1 MNCQPPTHWARLL
14 ADTGLRRDE
23 ALEAEL
29 LAFCRK
35 GYHMGWFVRNLL
47 VFRRDAVAQDAL
59 PPVHLL
65 ALAHVPVTAESTR
78 CAYTMKVYN
87 LARMLKKLGYPV
99 TLYGLEG
106 SDESIADEFVPC
118 VSRRTW
124 RKVYGDHDMVTYQ
137 FNWNQSDRCWH
148 ELQRRAAFEM
158 GRHFMSPD
166 SDRPELV
173 LCSFGWAHQ
182 PCTTKLPDSAIV
194 VESGIGYRGSFA
206 DFRVFE
212 SQSLYNITL
221 GREKPSEVVCGKAY
235 WTVIPN
241 YFDPT
246 QFALA
251 EKKNYFLYMGRLNDD
266 KGYGIAL
273 DVAKRL
279 GAKIVCVGQ
288 LPNPP
293 GGDAAKATV
302 KRIQDSGGLYVPS
315 VGPKERKVLLAEAR
329 AVFVP
334 TQYAEP
340 FGGIH
345 IEANA
350 SGTPVITTDW
360 GVFPETVLQGVTG
373 YRCKTMTEFV
383 WAARHIHEL
392 DPKACR
398 AWAVANFSMAAIAP
412 RYDAY
417 FKRLANLRRG
427 RGWDYVPQDG
437 EDPGELLAMRRHF
450 PPGLSYAEVT

>member
-1 MNCQPPTHWARLL
+1 MS
-14 ADTGLRRDE
+14 
-23 ALEAEL
+23 
-29 LAFCRK
+29 
-35 GYHMGWFVRNLL
+35 
-47 VFRRDAVAQDAL
+47 DA
-59 PPVHLL
+59 PVQVHILG
-65 ALAHVPVTAESTR
+65 LAHVPVTAESTR

-87 LARMLKKLGYPV
+87 LCRMLRGLGGYRV
-99 TLYGLEG
+99 ILYGLEG

-118 VSRRTW
+118 VSQRTW
-124 RKVYGDHDMVTYQ
+124 RKTYGDHDAVTYQ
-137 FNWNQSDRCWH
+137 FNWDQNDKCWR
-148 ELQRRAAFEM
+148 ELQRRAAFEIV
-158 GRHFMSPD
+158 RHFASPD
-166 SDRPELV
+166 PDTPELV
-173 LCSFGWAHQ
+173 LCPFGWGHQ
-182 PCTTKLPDSAIV
+182 PCTTKLPDNAIV
-194 VESGIGYRGSFA
+194 VEPGIGYRGSFA

-212 SQSLYNITL
+212 SHALYHVTL
-221 GREKPSEVVCGKAY
+221 GRQKPDEVVFGRAY

-241 YFDPT
+241 YFDPE

-251 EKKNYFLYMGRLNDD
+251 EKKNYFLYMGRLNED

-293 GGDAAKATV
+293 DGDAAKAV
-302 KRIQDSGGLYVPS
+302 VQRIRESGGLYVPS
-315 VGPKERKVLLAEAR
+315 VGPNERKVLLAEAR

-334 TQYAEP
+334 SQYVEP
-340 FGGIH
+340 FGGVH
-345 IEANA
+345 MEANA

-373 YRCKTMTEFV
+373 YRCKTMAEFV
-383 WAARHIHEL
+383 WAARHINEL

-398 AWAVANFSMAAIAP
+398 AWAVANFSMHAIAP

-417 FKRLANLRRG
+417 FRRLVNLRMG

-437 EDPGELLAMRRHF
+437 EDPGELLTMRRHY
-450 PPGLSYAEVT
+450 PQGISHAEVT